1 MVNLY
6 LVFAYGLAWGIF
18 VIYAWVLSGRE
29 RKLEREVEDLKRA
42 ISPK

>member
-18 VIYAWVLSGRE
+18 VVYAWVLSGRE
-29 RKLEREVEDLKRA
+29 TQIGAGSGRPEEGN
-42 ISPK
+42 